1 MNRGA
6 SFQEAHISQLPAI
19 RLLQQLGY
27 AYLSPEEVY
36 AERRAK
42 LRHVL
47 LEGVLTRQLRRLN
60 AISFKGVD
68 AEFSEEN
75 IAKAV
80 EALREVPFDGLVRTS
95 EKVYD
100 LLTLGKSFDQAVQ
113 GETKGFTLR
122 YIDWENPRNNTF
134 HVTAEFEV
142 ERTASRETRRP
153 DIVCFVNGIPFVV
166 IECKRPED
174 KHSLEQAVKQSIRN
188 WQNDEAPQLF
198 LYTQLV
204 LALNKNEGSYAT
216 AGSPQKFWARWREMR
231 DVDAEVRAA
240 INSPVRLEDHERLFK
255 GVFAYAKQVFEEMAV
270 QAREPTEQDRLV
282 WSLCRPERLMELV
295 HQFVIYDEGG
305 TVKKIARYQQYFAIR
320 KTLERV
326 RQRDPE
332 GRRKGGVI
340 WQTQGSGK
348 SLVMVL
354 LGKALALDREISNP
368 RIVIVTDRID
378 LDEQI
383 WKTFHL
389 CGKDPQMAKTGKH
402 LHELLRDERVAVIT
416 TVIDKFRAA
425 ANTPHGAQYR
435 RDRYPQIA
443 QMNADDRGSVFHLRP
458 SASSVDKSYSN
469 LDADIFV
476 LVDES
481 HRSQYGEANIR
492 MRRSL
497 PNACFIGFTGTPL
510 MKKEKNTALKFGG
523 FIEPAYTIRDAV
535 ADEAVVPLLYE
546 GRHVL
551 QAVNEKA
558 VDSMFE
564 AMCQGLTPEQKAD
577 LKRKFASRDELN
589 RLESRLYLIAW
600 DISQHFAA
608 QWKGTGFKG
617 QVTASGKKEALILKA
632 FLDQFGKVTSEV
644 VISGPQE
651 IEGEESAAAVADES
665 VEKFWKAMMDKYG
678 TEKAY
683 NRQIIGAFKNTDT
696 PELLIVVDKLLTG
709 FDAPR
714 NVVLYIARSLKE
726 HTLLQAVARV
736 NRLHPGKDFGY
747 IVDYYGVVTQ
757 LHDALELYSSLEGKF
772 DPEDLEGTLT
782 DLMEEIKSLQGLHD
796 GIWDLFRD
804 VTNKRDEEAFELA
817 LGDPVRRDEFYTRLS
832 KFCRVLKMA
841 LSCIQWLNAAPQE
854 TVERYK
860 RDTVF
865 FQNLRASVKIRYA
878 EEIDYRDYERQI
890 QKMLATYVR
899 ADEIIQVVEP
909 VNIFEREAFE
919 KEVGKAQ
926 TTRAKADTI
935 ANRTKKTIT
944 ERMDEDPFFY
954 RKFSLLLEQTIA
966 EYRQQR
972 ITEAQYLAQVQEI
985 MERVRDR
992 KKSDLPSALDGN
1004 DFAQALYG
1012 AVCEQVT
1019 AAEGW
1024 CVKEAATGYGT
1035 AQPQVSEIDRLRAE
1049 VSLRLEK
1056 IIRDEAIVRWRDN
1069 PDVQN
1074 RMRNAMD
1081 DYLFQL
1087 KQERGI
1093 ALTLEQMDA
1102 VIEACLNIARNRPDD
1117 V

>member
-1 MNRGA
+1 MTPN
-6 SFQEAHISQLPAI
+6 FQEAHISQLPAI

-42 LRHVL
+42 RRHVL
-47 LEGVLTRQLRRLN
+47 LEGVLTRQLKRLN
-60 AISFKGVD
+60 TISFKGVD
-68 AEFSEEN
+68 AAFSEEN

-80 EALREVPFDGLVRTS
+80 EVLREIPFDGLVRTS

-100 LLTLGKSFDQAVQ
+100 LLTLGKSFDQTIQ

-188 WQNDEAPQLF
+188 WQNDEIPQLF
-198 LYTQLV
+198 LFTQLV
-204 LALNKNEGSYAT
+204 LALNKNEGSYGT
-216 AGSPQKFWARWREMR
+216 AGSPQKFWAKWHEMR
-231 DVDAEVRAA
+231 DVEAEVRAA
-240 INSPVRLEDHERLFK
+240 INSPVRVEDHEKLFR
-255 GVFAYAKQVFEEMAV
+255 GVFAYAKQAFEEMAI
-270 QAREPTEQDRLV
+270 QEREPTEQDRLI

-305 TVKKIARYQQYFAIR
+305 TVKKVARYQQYFAIR

-389 CGKDPQMAKTGKH
+389 CGKDPQMARTGKH

-425 ANTPHGAQYR
+425 ANVSESFK
-435 RDRYPQIA
+435 
-443 QMNADDRGSVFHLRP
+443 NA
-458 SASSVDKSYSN
+458 
-469 LDADIFV
+469 DADIFV

-546 GRHVL
+546 GRHVM

-564 AMCQGLTPEQKAD
+564 AMCQGLTPEQKSD

-608 QWKGTGFKG
+608 QWTGTGFKG

-632 FLDQFGKVTSEV
+632 FLDQFGKVTCEV

-651 IEGEESAAAVADES
+651 IEGEENAAAVTDES
-665 VEKFWKAMMDKYG
+665 VEKFWKVMMDKYG

-683 NRQIIGAFKNTDT
+683 NRQIISAFKKTDT

-782 DLMEEIKSLQGLHD
+782 DLQEEIKSLQGLHD
-796 GIWDLFRD
+796 GLWDLFRE
-804 VTNKRDEEAFELA
+804 VANKRDEEAFELA
-817 LGDPVRRDEFYTRLS
+817 LGDPVKREAFYARLS

-841 LSCIQWLNAAPQE
+841 LSCIQWVNATPAE
-854 TVERYK
+854 TAERYK
-860 RDTVF
+860 RDAVF

-878 EEIDYRDYERQI
+878 DEIDYRDYERQI
-890 QKMLATYVR
+890 QRMLATYVR

-919 KEVGKAQ
+919 KEVEKAQ
-926 TTRAKADTI
+926 STRAKADTI

-944 ERMDEDPFFY
+944 EKMDEDPFFY
-954 RKFSLLLEQTIA
+954 RKFSLLLEETIA
-966 EYRQQR
+966 DYRQQR
-972 ITEAQYLAQVQEI
+972 LSEAQYLGKVQEI
-985 MERVRDR
+985 MEMVRDR
-992 KKSDLPSALDGN
+992 RKTDLPQDLDGN

-1012 AVCEQVT
+1012 AVLEQLSTPASGRVVRES
-1019 AAEGW
+1019 AAP
-1024 CVKEAATGYGT
+1024 YGT
-1035 AQPQVSEIDRLRAE
+1035 VNLPEDALTEKLRAE
-1049 VSLRLEK
+1049 MSLRLES
-1056 IIRDEAIVRWRDN
+1056 IIRSEAVVRWRDN
-1069 PDVQN
+1069 PDAQN
-1074 RMRNAMD
+1074 RMRNQMD
-1081 DYLFQL
+1081 DFLFELQS
-1087 KQERGI
+1087 KHGI
-1093 ALTLEQMDA
+1093 SLTVEQMDSL
-1102 VIEACLNIARNRPDD
+1102 IESCLAIARNRPND